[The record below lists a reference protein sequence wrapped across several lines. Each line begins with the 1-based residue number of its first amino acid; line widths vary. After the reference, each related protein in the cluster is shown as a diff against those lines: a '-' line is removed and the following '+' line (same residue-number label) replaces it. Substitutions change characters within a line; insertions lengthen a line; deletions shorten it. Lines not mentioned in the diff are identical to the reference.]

1 MVLYIHI
8 MPYNPVII
16 ELSKA
21 LIVIEKEINNYD
33 DSYALYKEI
42 YEVRYKRL
50 LQLKKDIEVIIKEY
64 NE

>member
-1 MVLYIHI
+1 